1 MVYQNLT
8 KTRTFRIERRGYRW
22 VIVEHCKG
30 KPRVMATYATRAEA
44 EKELTL
50 FAYDGFRKVIE

>member
-30 KPRVMATYATRAEA
+30 KNPRDIATYVTQAEA
-44 EKELTL
+44 ERELNL
-50 FAYDGFRKVIE
+50 FAYDGFRRIE